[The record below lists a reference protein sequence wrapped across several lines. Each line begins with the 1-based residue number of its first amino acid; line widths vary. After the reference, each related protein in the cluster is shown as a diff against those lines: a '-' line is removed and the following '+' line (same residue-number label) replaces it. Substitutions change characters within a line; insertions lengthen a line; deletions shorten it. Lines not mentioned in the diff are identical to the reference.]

1 MIVETVRVS
10 QQGKD
15 QLSTLK
21 RKTGIQN
28 WNILCRWAL
37 CSSLA
42 EKSVPP
48 QSKIVTDSPIEIAWK
63 TFTGDGME
71 EAYDALIR
79 QRCKND
85 GLDSSKEGL
94 AEQFKLHLHRGLG
107 YLSANNN
114 LKTTGD
120 LLAMICPKKGICQI
134 SS

>member
-1 MIVETVRVS
+1 MIVETVRIS
-10 QQGKD
+10 QQGRD
-15 QLSTLK
+15 QLIKLK
-21 RKTGIQN
+21 RITGIQN

-48 QSKIVTDSPIEIAWK
+48 QTQITTDSPIEIAWK

-71 EAYDALIR
+71 EVYDALIK

-85 GLDSSKEGL
+85 GLELTKEYL

-107 YLSANNN
+107 YVSGH
-114 LKTTGD
+114 KD
-120 LLAMICPKKGICQI
+120 LNHILALI
-134 SS
+134 SL